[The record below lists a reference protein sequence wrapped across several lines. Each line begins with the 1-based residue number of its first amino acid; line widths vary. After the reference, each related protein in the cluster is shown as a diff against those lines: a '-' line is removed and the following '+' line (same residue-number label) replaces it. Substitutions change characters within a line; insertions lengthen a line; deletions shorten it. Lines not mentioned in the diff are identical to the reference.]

1 MTLAKNSWIRAFASS
16 PFCRMAIRGPFP
28 YVAHHHRETNT
39 IQCNCPY
46 NTASC
51 YMDTTIWL
59 GSNAVIRRLCA
70 GVRPFSSSMTCWLV
84 VSDFLD
90 WPLIQPGGQVQAD
103 MAQLR
108 ENAYRNIPGDALLGP
123 PHQRWRSDA
132 LQPPEI
138 LQHRQERDTCAHLP
152 EGGLRCVSWN
162 TRGLLGSAS
171 SFSGFQGTEAT
182 LLQTTCRKERHHLPT
197 GNAQIFFYKPCRHV
211 TSYFQCLAISSR
223 IT

>member
-1 MTLAKNSWIRAFASS
+1 MTLAKDGWFRAFASS
-16 PFCRMAIRGPFP
+16 PFCRMAI
-28 YVAHHHRETNT
+28 T
-39 IQCNCPY
+39 IQCNCPN

-51 YMDTTIWL
+51 FLDTTIWL
-59 GSNAVIRRLCA
+59 GEDKLFETQIERSDPEAVCWSSS
-70 GVRPFSSSMTCWLV
+70 FSSSMTCWLV
-84 VSDFLD
+84 VSDFLG

-108 ENAYRNIPGDALLGP
+108 VNAYRNIPGDALLGP

-138 LQHRQERDTCAHLP
+138 LQPRQERDTCAHLP

-171 SFSGFQGTEAT
+171 SFSGFQGTEAP

-197 GNAQIFFYKPCRHV
+197 GNAQFFFF
-211 TSYFQCLAISSR
+211 TSPAGTSRRISNVWQFHPG
-223 IT
+223 